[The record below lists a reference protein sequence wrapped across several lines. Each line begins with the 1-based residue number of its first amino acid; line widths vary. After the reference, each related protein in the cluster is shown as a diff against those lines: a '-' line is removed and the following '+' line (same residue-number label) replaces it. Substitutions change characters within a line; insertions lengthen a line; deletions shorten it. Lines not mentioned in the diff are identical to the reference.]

1 MKKTIIMII
10 MALVSISAFGQNF
23 HTTTVRSG
31 GHSTTVSSYSIGS
44 HTYVHISDGG
54 AVSKPQASPF
64 YKENYLSDISTL
76 AGTLNVSVDSIDHM
90 VCDVDYELLHLIYH
104 SLCNGTYLKPKE
116 YEFRYWYASENDFD
130 IFYWAVDYA
139 KKLQNRDW
147 VDPLIVKHNEK
158 PWPVNE
164 YHYNPSEFKKVC
176 EDKGE
181 LNSYIQK
188 LIVLKYSNLVN
199 RRQYRKYV
207 KYQKIV

>member
-1 MKKTIIMII
+1 MKKSIITLLI
-10 MALVSISAFGQNF
+10 ALVSISAFGQNF

-139 KKLQNRDW
+139 KKLQNRYW
-147 VDPLIVKHNEK
+147 VDQFNVEHNIK
-158 PWPVNE
+158 PWSSSDKF
-164 YHYNPSEFKKVC
+164 YNPSEFKKVF
-176 EDKGE
+176 EDEQE
-181 LNSYIQK
+181 LRKYIEK
-188 LIVLKYSNLVN
+188 IVVLKYPNLVN